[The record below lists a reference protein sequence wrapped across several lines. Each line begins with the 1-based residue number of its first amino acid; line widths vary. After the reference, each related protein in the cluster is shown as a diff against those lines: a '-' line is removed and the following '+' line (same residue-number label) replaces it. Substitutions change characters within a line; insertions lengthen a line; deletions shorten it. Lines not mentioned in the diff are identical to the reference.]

1 LRIYLIIEQM
11 LHGIAEETGDKEL
24 ARLVGPAQTA
34 CERYFSGVHKG
45 GSASVASQGGRIGSK
60 KTAAAEFYGKTNNT
74 GQVMMSQADVS
85 SHKGGIKT
93 GRQQIANKRGNRK
106 GTGTIQKRAVALNPA
121 RRKRLRQ
128 HEIAKVWTPEVCIEV
143 IDKRFGNLGGL
154 TVAQLMT
161 IKDCT
166 ISNDVVTVLCG
177 QQVLQ
182 VSNTAHHLAV
192 CHAAQ

>member
-1 LRIYLIIEQM
+1 
-11 LHGIAEETGDKEL
+11 
-24 ARLVGPAQTA
+24 
-34 CERYFSGVHKG
+34 
-45 GSASVASQGGRIGSK
+45 
-60 KTAAAEFYGKTNNT
+60 
-74 GQVMMSQADVS
+74 
-85 SHKGGIKT
+85 
-93 GRQQIANKRGNRK
+93 
-106 GTGTIQKRAVALNPA
+106 
-121 RRKRLRQ
+121 LRQ

-161 IKDCT
+161 IKDYN

-192 CHAAQ
+192 CHVAQ